1 MLVPVLRVTGAV
13 GSLTKLTT
21 MGANTMTDRFQMIGQ
36 LNQLKG
42 KIKEQWG
49 ELTDDD
55 ILQAQG
61 NIDQLIGKIQE
72 KYGGTREEIR
82 KQIEEMRSGM

>member
-1 MLVPVLRVTGAV
+1 M
-13 GSLTKLTT
+13 
-21 MGANTMTDRFQMIGQ
+21 DRFQMVGQ

-42 KIKEQWG
+42 KIKERWG

-55 ILQAQG
+55 IMQTQG

-72 KYGGTREEIR
+72 KYGGTTEEIR
-82 KQIEEMRSGM
+82 RELEEMRSGM